1 MIEAR
6 EKDLIER
13 YLAAYNA
20 FDIEAMLAQLDPA
33 IRFENYAGGQLTADA
48 SGIEEFRRLAEQSKG
63 LFAEREQRV
72 TGLTRRVTQS
82 GATVVAEIA
91 WRGRIAADIPGGPP
105 AGTLLEMRGSSEF
118 DFGPGGITK
127 IVDRS

>member
-1 MIEAR
+1 MIDAR
-6 EKDLIER
+6 QKDLIDR

-20 FDIEAMLAQLDPA
+20 FDIEAMLAQLDPD
-33 IRFENYAGGQLTADA
+33 IRFENYSGGQLTADA
-48 SGIEEFRRLAEQSKG
+48 SGIEAFRRLAEQSKG
-63 LFAEREQRV
+63 LFLEREQRV
-72 TGLTRRVTQS
+72 TSLALS
-82 GATVVAEIA
+82 GATLLAEIA

-105 AGTLLEMRGSSEF
+105 AGTLLEMNGRSEF

>member
-1 MIEAR
+1 MLEAR
-6 EKDLIER
+6 QKDLIDR

-33 IRFENYAGGQLTADA
+33 IRFENYSGGQLTADA
-48 SGIEEFRRLAEQSKG
+48 SGIDEFRRLAEQSKD
-63 LFAEREQRV
+63 LFSEREQRV
-72 TGLTRRVTQS
+72 TSLARR
-82 GATVVAEIA
+82 GGTVVAEIA
-91 WRGRIAADIPGGPP
+91 WRGRIAAGIRGGPP

-118 DFGPGGITK
+118 DFGDRGITK

>member
-1 MIEAR
+1 MADAKQ
-6 EKDLIER
+6 KDLIDR

-33 IRFENYAGGQLTADA
+33 IRFENYSGGQLTADA

-63 LFAEREQRV
+63 LFLEREQRV
-72 TGLTRRVTQS
+72 TSLAQS
-82 GATVVAEIA
+82 GTMLVAEIA

-105 AGTLLEMRGSSEF
+105 AGTLLEMNGRSEF
-118 DFGPGGITK
+118 DFGPAGITK

>member
-1 MIEAR
+1 MADAR
-6 EKDLIER
+6 QKDLIDR

-33 IRFENYAGGQLTADA
+33 IRFENYSGGQLTADA

-63 LFAEREQRV
+63 LFVEREQRV
-72 TGLTRRVTQS
+72 TSLAQS
-82 GATVVAEIA
+82 GTMLVAEIA

-105 AGTLLEMRGSSEF
+105 AGTLLEMNGRSEF
-118 DFGPGGITK
+118 DFGPAGITK

>member
-1 MIEAR
+1 MADAR
-6 EKDLIER
+6 QKDLIDR

-33 IRFENYAGGQLTADA
+33 IRFENYSGGQLTADA

-63 LFAEREQRV
+63 LFVEREQRV
-72 TGLTRRVTQS
+72 TSLAQS
-82 GATVVAEIA
+82 GTMLVAEIA

-105 AGTLLEMRGSSEF
+105 AGTLLEMHGRSEF
-118 DFGPGGITK
+118 DFGPAGITK

>member
-1 MIEAR
+1 MADAR
-6 EKDLIER
+6 QKDLIDR

-33 IRFENYAGGQLTADA
+33 IRFENYSGGQLTADA
-48 SGIEEFRRLAEQSKG
+48 SGIEEFRRLAEQSTG
-63 LFAEREQRV
+63 LFVEREQRV
-72 TGLTRRVTQS
+72 TSLAQS
-82 GATVVAEIA
+82 GTMLVAEIA

-105 AGTLLEMRGSSEF
+105 AGTLLEMNGRSEF
-118 DFGPGGITK
+118 DFGPAGITK

>member
-1 MIEAR
+1 MTEAR
-6 EKDLIER
+6 QKDLIDR

-33 IRFENYAGGQLTADA
+33 IRFEHYAGGQLTADA
-48 SGIEEFRRLAEQSKG
+48 SGIDEFRRLAEQAKD
-63 LFAEREQRV
+63 LFSEREQRV
-72 TGLTRRVTQS
+72 TSLARR

-91 WRGRIAADIPGGPP
+91 WRGRIAAGIRGGPP

-118 DFGPGGITK
+118 DFGDSGITK

>member
-1 MIEAR
+1 MTEAR
-6 EKDLIER
+6 QKELIER

-33 IRFENYAGGQLTADA
+33 VRFENYTGGQLTAEA
-48 SGIEEFRRLAEQSKG
+48 SGIDAFRQLAEQSKA

-72 TGLTRRVTQS
+72 TGFTAGDGML
-82 GATVVAEIA
+82 AADIA
-91 WRGRIAADIPGGPP
+91 WRGRLAADILDGPR
-105 AGTLLEMRGSSEF
+105 AGAVLEMNGRSEF
-118 DFGPGGITK
+118 TFGADAIVK

>member
-6 EKDLIER
+6 QKDLIDR
-13 YLAAYNA
+13 YLAAYKA

-33 IRFENYAGGQLTADA
+33 IRFENYSGGQLTADA
-48 SGIEEFRRLAEQSKG
+48 TGIDAFRRLAEESKG
-63 LFAEREQRV
+63 LFSEREQRV
-72 TGLTRRVTQS
+72 TSLVQRVTQS

-91 WRGRIAADIPGGPP
+91 WRGRIAAGIQGGPP
-105 AGTLLEMRGSSEF
+105 AGTLLEMSGRSEF

-127 IVDRS
+127 IVDLS